1 MWINNEAAKNIYE
14 LGDGGWIKNRT
25 GMKRKLASKRKLL
38 KKRTLLSDVFN
49 KTFQDVWAIAVM
61 MIIIKRETDKIL
73 LK

>member
-1 MWINNEAAKNIYE
+1 
-14 LGDGGWIKNRT
+14 
-25 GMKRKLASKRKLL
+25 MKRKLASKRKLL